1 MTEKNERRKSREW
14 YGSTKN
20 KWQQPAGTC
29 EAQRKV
35 DRDLCGLQSTRRTR
49 ERREQSRG
57 QSGRENAKKGAE
69 LFDMFEKSATN
80 EKREGRERDKL
91 GDKLEAF
98 LTRKEEEDKATG
110 LMEEMRKNVVA
121 AQQKN

>member
-1 MTEKNERRKSREW
+1 
-14 YGSTKN
+14 
-20 KWQQPAGTC
+20 
-29 EAQRKV
+29 
-35 DRDLCGLQSTRRTR
+35 
-49 ERREQSRG
+49 
-57 QSGRENAKKGAE
+57 
-69 LFDMFEKSATN
+69 MFEKSATN

-121 AQQKN
+121 AQQKKLRQNKVCATLCENMSTITAGIRTLPGP